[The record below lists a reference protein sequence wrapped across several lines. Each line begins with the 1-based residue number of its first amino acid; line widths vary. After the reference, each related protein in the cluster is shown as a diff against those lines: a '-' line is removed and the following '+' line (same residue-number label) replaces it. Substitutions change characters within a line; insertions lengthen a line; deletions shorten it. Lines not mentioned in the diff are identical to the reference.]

1 MLIAI
6 YQGGEMNN
14 MDAYLLLIITSF
26 NKILTVRL
34 PSLTKIAMLRFI
46 LDHSPNLPILLH
58 GSIEMQIVDI

>member
-34 PSLTKIAMLRFI
+34 SSLTKIAMLRFI
-46 LDHSPNLPILLH
+46 LDHSYN
-58 GSIEMQIVDI
+58 